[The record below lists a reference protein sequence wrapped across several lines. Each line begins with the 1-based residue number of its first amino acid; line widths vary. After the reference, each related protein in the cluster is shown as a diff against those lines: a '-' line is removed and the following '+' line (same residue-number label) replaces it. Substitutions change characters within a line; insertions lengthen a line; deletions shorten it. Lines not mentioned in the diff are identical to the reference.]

1 MGFLSF
7 MLKRIS
13 TSLFIIISII
23 TIAFFMI
30 SLAPGDPAVLLAGEA
45 ATPEYIENI
54 RKVYGLDKPLV
65 DRYIIYISNF
75 FKGEWGYS
83 FSYQMPVINAILSRL
98 TQTLLLVGTA
108 LTLGILIGIY
118 IGVASANRANTLLDV
133 GLSSLTLIFYS
144 LPIFWLG
151 MLLILTFSIYI
162 PIFPAG
168 GMFDIGISMDPM
180 SLIPNVLWHLVL
192 PVLTLST
199 IFIATYAR
207 ITRSVMIDVL
217 QSNYIV
223 AAIAKG
229 IPKRRVVYRH
239 ALRNALI
246 PIIAV
251 AGSQFGQVVAGAV
264 LTETIYSWP
273 GIGTLLVQAISYR
286 DYPLVTGIFIF
297 TAVAVSISNL
307 VADIIMAR
315 IDPRVRAGIIGEE

>member
-7 MLKRIS
+7 ILKRAL

-23 TIAFFMI
+23 TITFFMI
-30 SLAPGDPAVLLAGEA
+30 NLAPGDPAVLLAGEA

-54 RKVYGLDKPLV
+54 RKVYGLDRPLI
-65 DRYIIYISNF
+65 DRYIIYMTSF

-83 FSYQMPVINAILSRL
+83 MSYQMPVINAILSRL
-98 TQTLLLVGTA
+98 PQTLLLVGIA
-108 LTLGILIGIY
+108 LMLGILNGIY
-118 IGVASANRANTLLDV
+118 VGVISAERANSIVDV
-133 GLSSLTLIFYS
+133 CLSSLTLLFYS
-144 LPIFWLG
+144 LPVFWLG
-151 MLLILTFSIYI
+151 MMLILVFSIYI
-162 PIFPAG
+162 PIFPPG
-168 GMFDIGISMDPM
+168 GMFDIGISMDPI
-180 SLIPNVLWHLVL
+180 SLIPNILWHLVL

-229 IPKRRVVYRH
+229 IPRRRVIYRH

-246 PIIAV
+246 PIVAV

-273 GIGTLLVQAISYR
+273 GIGTLLVQAVSYR
-286 DYPLVTGIFIF
+286 DYPLVTGIFVF
-297 TAVAVSISNL
+297 TAIAVSISNL

-315 IDPRVRAGIIGEE
+315 IDPRVRAGIIGER

>member
-7 MLKRIS
+7 ILKRAL

-30 SLAPGDPAVLLAGEA
+30 NLAPGDPAVLLAGEA
-45 ATPEYIENI
+45 ATPEYIENV
-54 RKVYGLDKPLV
+54 RKVYGLDRPLI
-65 DRYIIYISNF
+65 DRYIIYMTSF

-83 FSYQMPVINAILSRL
+83 MSYQMPVINAILSRL
-98 TQTLLLVGTA
+98 PQTLLLVGIA
-108 LTLGILIGIY
+108 LMLGILVGIY
-118 IGVASANRANTLLDV
+118 VGVISAERANSIVDV
-133 GLSSLTLIFYS
+133 CLSSLTLLFYS
-144 LPIFWLG
+144 LPVFWLG
-151 MLLILTFSIYI
+151 MMLILVFSIYI
-162 PIFPAG
+162 PIFPPG
-168 GMFDIGISMDPM
+168 GMFDIGISMDPI
-180 SLIPNVLWHLVL
+180 SLIPNILWHLVL

-229 IPKRRVVYRH
+229 IPRRRVIYRH

-246 PIIAV
+246 PVVAV

-273 GIGTLLVQAISYR
+273 GIGMLLVQAVSYR
-286 DYPLVTGIFIF
+286 DYPLVTGIFVF
-297 TAVAVSISNL
+297 TAIAVSISNL

-315 IDPRVRAGIIGEE
+315 IDPRVRASIIGER